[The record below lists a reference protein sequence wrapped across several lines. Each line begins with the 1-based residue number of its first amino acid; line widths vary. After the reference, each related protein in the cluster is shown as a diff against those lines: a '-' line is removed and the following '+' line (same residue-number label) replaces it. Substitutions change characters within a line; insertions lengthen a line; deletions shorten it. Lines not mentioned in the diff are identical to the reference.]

1 MGSDVSRWFRCYAGL
16 ARDEKMVRVAIKA
29 KQPIERVIW
38 VWIAILESAAE
49 VNDDGRYDFDA
60 EEAAYFLRAE
70 DGDILSILAGLE
82 QSGRINDGRVR
93 KWGER
98 QFKSDTSAERQRRYR
113 DNKKLNCDGQD
124 NASSDGRVTSHNVTT
139 PSPSRSCDAPDT
151 DTETNI
157 SSNED
162 ITRKRS
168 IALDVS
174 QKFERFYAV
183 YPKRTNRK
191 PAILKFCAAVK
202 SGVDPEH
209 IISAAARF
217 AEAHRL
223 AGTDKQ
229 YIPAPDVW
237 LNKGRY
243 DDEDLPA
250 PVARAGPS
258 TDERSGVAKLLAEA
272 YGIDQRDGTQAQGDP
287 SGFRQIPVIDGGER
301 IENYGDDGG
310 VFGRLLVG
318 DGG

>member
-1 MGSDVSRWFRCYAGL
+1 MANW
-16 ARDEKMVRVAIKA
+16 VRLWEDMPTDPKW
-29 KQPIERVIW
+29 RVIARRSGRPLSE
-38 VWIAILESAAE
+38 VIAVFIFMMTNAGANATERGKLFNWDDEDVAAALDMDGASVE
-49 VNDDGRYDFDA
+49 AIREAMEGKTLDQGQLTGWDKRQPKREDNSSERAKAWRENNKRKQAENDDGERTRTHANA
-60 EEAAYFLRAE
+60 EKR
-70 DGDILSILAGLE
+70 
-82 QSGRINDGRVR
+82 
-93 KWGER
+93 
-98 QFKSDTSAERQRRYR
+98 
-113 DNKKLNCDGQD
+113 
-124 NASSDGRVTSHNVTT
+124 
-139 PSPSRSCDAPDT
+139 PDT
-151 DTETNI
+151 DTDTDI

-191 PAILKFCAAVK
+191 PAILKFCSAVK

-209 IISAAARF
+209 IINAAGRF

-250 PVARAGPS
+250 PVARAGPT

-287 SGFRQIPVIDGGER
+287 SGFRQIPVLDGGER

-310 VFGRLLVG
+310 VFGRLLIG